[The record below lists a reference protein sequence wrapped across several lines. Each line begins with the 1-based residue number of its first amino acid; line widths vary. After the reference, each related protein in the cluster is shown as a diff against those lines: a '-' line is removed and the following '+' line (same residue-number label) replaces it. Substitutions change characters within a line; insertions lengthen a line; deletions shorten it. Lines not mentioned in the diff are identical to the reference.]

1 MTFTELDAA
10 LGETGRRS
18 LATRLIFALAD
29 ALDSDHSG
37 LDLDEFEQQSGYVRT
52 NIRTVASVLKKLGVI
67 DIHYYDDDGTGV
79 YRTSAQNISRGRW
92 SKQHYRLADPVR
104 ILFKR

>member
-1 MTFTELDAA
+1 MTFTELDKA

-18 LATRLIFALAD
+18 LATRLVFALAD
-29 ALDSDHSG
+29 ALDGDHSG

-52 NIRTVASVLKKLGVI
+52 NIRTVASALKKLGVI
-67 DIHYYDDDGTGV
+67 DIQYYDDNSTVND
-79 YRTSAQNISRGRW
+79 RFSDQNISRGRW

-104 ILFKR
+104 NLLRR